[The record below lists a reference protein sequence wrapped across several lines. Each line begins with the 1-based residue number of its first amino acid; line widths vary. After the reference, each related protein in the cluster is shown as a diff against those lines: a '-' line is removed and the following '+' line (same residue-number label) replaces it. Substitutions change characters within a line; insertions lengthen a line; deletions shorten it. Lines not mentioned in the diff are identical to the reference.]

1 MKPNEKEKRHL
12 LGNESNKA
20 TIDEVLVNDSIVLE
34 RETLQ
39 PRKVVV
45 ESLII
50 RDAPAGN
57 LFRFVT
63 KDQIVLVHPDSKTID
78 GHEWNKVTTPT
89 NEIGWAMTEYTA
101 PIEDLKKVEVT
112 GDESF
117 IR

>member
-12 LGNESNKA
+12 LGNECNEA
-20 TIDEVLVNDSIVLE
+20 TIDEVLVNESIVPERKTLE
-34 RETLQ
+34 

-63 KDQIVLVHPDSKTID
+63 KDQIVLVHPESKTID
-78 GHEWNKVTTPT
+78 SHVWNKVTTPA

-101 PIEDLKKVEVT
+101 PIENFKKVEVT
-112 GDESF
+112 GDESAV
-117 IR
+117 

>member
-12 LGNESNKA
+12 LGNDCNEA
-20 TIDEVLVNDSIVLE
+20 TIDEFLVEGSIVPERKTLE
-34 RETLQ
+34 
-39 PRKVVV
+39 PRKVAV

-63 KDQIVLVHPDSKTID
+63 KDQIVLVHPESKTID
-78 GHEWNKVTTPT
+78 GHVWNKVTTPA

-101 PIEDLKKVEVT
+101 PIENFKKVEVT
-112 GDESF
+112 GDESAV
-117 IR
+117 

>member
-12 LGNESNKA
+12 LGNECNEA
-20 TIDEVLVNDSIVLE
+20 TIDEVLVNESIAPERKTLE
-34 RETLQ
+34 

-63 KDQIVLVHPDSKTID
+63 KNQTILVHPDSKTIN
-78 GHEWNKVTTPT
+78 GHVWNKVTTPT

-112 GDESF
+112 RDEP
-117 IR
+117 IV